1 MHSSKR
7 CRGVN
12 KVFVRGWGSTLA
24 QGPELAEWGEG
35 LEGKGGKPHW
45 ACSAE
50 PLAAVQAKVLET
62 VR

>member
-35 LEGKGGKPHW
+35 LEGKGGKLHW

-50 PLAAVQAKVLET
+50 PLAAV
-62 VR
+62 